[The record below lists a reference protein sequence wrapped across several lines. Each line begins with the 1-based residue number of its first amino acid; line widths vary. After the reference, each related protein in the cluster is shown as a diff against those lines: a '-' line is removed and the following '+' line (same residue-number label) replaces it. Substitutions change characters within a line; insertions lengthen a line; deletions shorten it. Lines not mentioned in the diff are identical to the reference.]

1 MGGNGATY
9 DVYVKSFK
17 GYGIMAARAK
27 ILQLADPATGT
38 HPCVPEGFEG
48 GCKTK
53 CYGLEPGEGYDA
65 KAREEGADFDSCLA
79 SVREALKKDDSCD
92 SPPCSFA
99 GAWTTPRSTK
109 LYGGAHSLLFT
120 RNTSSNPPPRSS
132 VLSRKPIL
140 PPMRKA

>member
-27 ILQLADPATGT
+27 ILKLADPATGT

-48 GCKTK
+48 GCKEK

-65 KAREEGADFDSCLA
+65 KAREEGADFDACLA
-79 SVREALKKDDSCD
+79 SVRKALKKDDSCD

-109 LYGGAHSLLFT
+109 LYGMAHIVYSHHHDFTYIRLNPPVRLLF
-120 RNTSSNPPPRSS
+120 
-132 VLSRKPIL
+132 
-140 PPMRKA
+140 KADHHHQ